1 MGTRVKIPVRTVGYS
16 TGTSKPEVT
25 EAVPPV
31 TDGDEP
37 LPGIPLPG
45 VSGTAGEAQLRD
57 RQVTGQSEAEPEA
70 IAQPEAETQETLEVW
85 RERAIRLQAEME
97 NFRKRQQ
104 RLADERIASEREKL
118 LRAFLEIADDLERA
132 LNTDG
137 ADVQAI
143 REGVKLTYQAMQHL
157 IAREGAEPIRPVG
170 EPFDPAWHE
179 AVASVPHAQ
188 AQVEPDTVVEVVQ
201 TGYRIGE
208 RLLRPA
214 RVIVAL

>member
-1 MGTRVKIPVRTVGYS
+1 MSAKVRIPIRTTGYAPAAA
-16 TGTSKPEVT
+16 KPEVT

-31 TDGDEP
+31 TDGDDE
-37 LPGIPLPG
+37 LLKVPGPASPG
-45 VSGTAGEAQLRD
+45 VADRRVAEQPGTQEEAPPAQE
-57 RQVTGQSEAEPEA
+57 EAEAHES
-70 IAQPEAETQETLEVW
+70 LEVW
-85 RERAIRLQAEME
+85 RERAMRLQAEME

-118 LRAFLEIADDLERA
+118 LRSLLEIADNLERA

-137 ADVQAI
+137 ADAQAI
-143 REGVKLTYQAMQHL
+143 REGVRLTHQAMQHL
-157 IAREGAEPIRPVG
+157 IAREGAEPIQPAG

-179 AVASVPHAQ
+179 AVASVPHTQ
-188 AQVEPDTVVEVVQ
+188 AQVAPDTVVEVVQ

-214 RVIVAL
+214 RVVVAV